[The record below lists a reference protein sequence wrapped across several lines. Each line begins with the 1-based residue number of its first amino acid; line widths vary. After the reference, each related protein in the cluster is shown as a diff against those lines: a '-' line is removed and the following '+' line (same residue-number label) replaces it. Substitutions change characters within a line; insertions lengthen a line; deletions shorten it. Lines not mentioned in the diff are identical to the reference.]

1 MELQTYQEMLSN
13 LVQKH
18 PESQKTSQEILSNG
32 LMRTIHL
39 VKFRSFEKMI
49 KQQLELMEALVYKVY
64 SQHKW

>member
-32 LMRTIHL
+32 PMRTIHL
-39 VKFRSFEKMI
+39 VKFQSFGKDDKAAI
-49 KQQLELMEALVYKVY
+49 RTNGGSGL
-64 SQHKW
+64 

>member
-32 LMRTIHL
+32 PMRTIHL
-39 VKFRSFEKMI
+39 VKLQSFEKMI